1 MNSTN
6 QDNQIRKIVIA
17 GGGSAGWMTAA
28 ALAKIVS
35 KEICQITLV
44 ESPAIGT
51 VSVGEAT
58 IPQIRFFNSLLG
70 LDENDFIKATKGTF
84 KLGIEFVNW
93 LKEGQSYMHPFGPYG
108 SNMNGVPFHHYWL
121 RSHEIGKSENILDYC
136 VEGAAAKQNRFV
148 RRINNAPPQLA
159 SVNYAFHFDAILYAK
174 YLQKFAIA
182 KGVNHFEGKI
192 EKVNL
197 KAENGFIQSLTIE
210 NGENI
215 EGDLFID
222 CSGFN
227 GRLIEQAL
235 NTGFEDWSHWL
246 PCNKAVAQACEPEAE
261 IRPYT
266 ISTARDAGWQWQIPL
281 QHRIGNGHVFSSKYM
296 SDDEA
301 TSVLQNNLPGKA
313 IGEPR
318 ILSWKNGRRRKAW
331 NKNCIAIGLAAGF
344 LEPLESTGLQ
354 LVQSAI
360 SRLLSLFPDKSFRQA
375 DIDTYNQN
383 TNFEIERI
391 RDFIIAHYKLN
402 QRQDSEFWLMC
413 QQMEIPD
420 TLKSKLALY
429 QSSGRIFRE
438 NNELFNELSWFSVLN
453 GQGMKPTSYHPLI
466 ESMSEKDLLSHLQ
479 NMRSTISG
487 IVQSIPEHTQFIQR
501 NCAAHLGP

>member
-1 MNSTN
+1 MNPSS
-6 QDNQIRKIVIA
+6 QHSQIRKIVIA

-28 ALAKIVS
+28 ALSKIVGTQNC
-35 KEICQITLV
+35 EITLV

-70 LDENDFIKATKGTF
+70 VDENDFVKATKGTF
-84 KLGIEFVNW
+84 KLGIEFVDW
-93 LKEGQSYMHPFGPYG
+93 TKVGERYMHPFGPYG

-121 RSHEIGKSENILDYC
+121 KSYMLGKSTDILDFC
-136 VEGAAAKQNRFV
+136 VEGKSAKQNRFT
-148 RRINNAPPQLA
+148 RRISNAPAQLA

-174 YLQKFAIA
+174 YLQKFAKA
-182 KGVNHFEGKI
+182 NGVKHVEAKI
-192 EKVNL
+192 EDVKIR
-197 KAENGFIQSLTIE
+197 ASNGFIDSVSLD
-210 NGENI
+210 NGQELSA
-215 EGDLFID
+215 ELFID

-246 PCNKAVAQACEPEAE
+246 PCNKAVAQACESEPE

-266 ISTARDAGWQWQIPL
+266 ISTARQAGWQWQIPL
-281 QHRIGNGHVFSSKYM
+281 QHRVGNGHVYASKFM

-301 TSVLQNNLPGKA
+301 TSVLQNNLPGKP

-318 ILSWKNGRRRKAW
+318 MLSWKNGRRRKAW
-331 NKNCIAIGLAAGF
+331 NKNCIAIGLSAGF

-375 DIDTYNQN
+375 DIDTYNEN
-383 TNFEIERI
+383 TDFEIERI

-402 QRQDSEFWLMC
+402 GRQDSDFWRMC
-413 QQMEIPD
+413 QQMDIPD
-420 TLKSKLALY
+420 TLQKKLSLY

-453 GQGMKPTSYHPLI
+453 GQGMTPESYHPLI
-466 ESMSEKDLLSHLQ
+466 ESMPDNELFRHLDTMRQTIADTVQ
-479 NMRSTISG
+479 N
-487 IVQSIPEHTQFIQR
+487 IPNHSQFIQR
-501 NCAAHLGP
+501 NCAASTGN